1 MQTPLSTDAAWYKD
15 ALIYE
20 LHVRS
25 FFDSNDDG
33 IGDFRGLIQKLDYI
47 QDLGVNTIWLLPF
60 YPSPLKDDGY
70 DIANYRDIHPS
81 YGTLKDFKI
90 LLREAHARGLRVFTE
105 LVVNHTSDQH
115 PWFQAARLAP
125 RGSARRNYYVWSD
138 TGQEYAGTRVIFTDT
153 EKSNWTWDPVAKQY
167 FWHRFFSHQPDLNFD
182 NPKVLKA
189 VLETMHFWLDM
200 GVDGLRLDAVPYLIE
215 REGTNCENLR
225 ETHAILKQL
234 RRSLDEKYHNRALLA
249 EANQWPA
256 DVRPYFGDGD
266 ECHMAY
272 HFPLMPRIFMAVRQE
287 DALPIVEIMR
297 QTPEIPAG
305 CQWALFLR
313 NHDELTLEMVTDEE
327 RDYMYNAYAADPQ
340 MRLNVG
346 IRRRL
351 APLMEHSRALIELL
365 NSLLLSMPGS
375 PIIYYGDELGMGDN
389 VYLGDRNGV
398 RTPMQWTG
406 DRNAGFSRADPQR
419 LFAPPVMDPV
429 YGYQAINV
437 EAQERSPS
445 SLLNW
450 MRRMLTLRRQ
460 HPTLGRGSFEA
471 VATDNRR
478 VLAYLREDATQQILV
493 VANMARTAQPVHLDL
508 QRFEGRHP
516 VELIGN
522 TELPTVTTDPYFLT
536 LAPHGFF
543 WFQLSPVGKPIV
555 LQRPRLQGREEP
567 VPKLLVSAVW
577 QSLLDSA
584 TRTLIER
591 DALLPFL
598 LRQRWYAGK
607 ARIARRA
614 KFVDWT
620 LLDAEPP
627 VFLAIVEVEY
637 DAGAQERYVLVL
649 ATAAGDAAQQV
660 LQQRASTV
668 VARLSG
674 ARSGVLYD
682 GMTDPGVVTTLF
694 GLLRRGGTISLRSST
709 VKIEFPAGNPFVE
722 EDGNLRVHIPLVEQS
737 NSSVLIGDKY
747 LVKVFRR
754 LAPGENPDIEVG
766 RTLAGRANEARV
778 PSLLGWAEY
787 QAEAS
792 PPASVAMVQQQVQSR
807 GSAWQRALDQVRAFC
822 DRALIAQ
829 RALAA
834 RGETTPKPEDIEDT
848 MGSYRAAIELLG
860 KRTADLHG
868 TMAALDRDGFGVY
881 DYTRDD
887 LEKLVRDLRSHA
899 TRALDIARDRRST
912 LPPGA
917 ERKLDALLARGTEID
932 AAFERLLAA
941 RDLGKRIRTH
951 SDFHLGQV
959 LETESDVFF
968 IDFEGEPARPIA
980 ERRVPQSPL
989 RDVAGMI
996 RSLGYAAHA
1005 GLKTYLET
1013 HPDHEETLAPWI
1025 SGWELHAAALYLN
1038 AYLKS
1043 IAESGLLPTGKNRD
1057 LMLRALLLDKAF
1069 YELWYELNNRP
1080 DWADIPLGG
1089 LLRLIE
1095 PVAARSEELSTKN

>member
-1 MQTPLSTDAAWYKD
+1 MSSDSAWYKD
-15 ALIYE
+15 AIIYE

-25 FFDSNDDG
+25 FFDANGDG
-33 IGDFRGLIQKLDYI
+33 IGDFKGLIQKLDYI

-81 YGTLKDFKI
+81 YGTLRDFR
-90 LLREAHARGLRVFTE
+90 LLLKEAHARGLRVFTE

-115 PWFQAARLAP
+115 PWFQAARQAP
-125 RGSARRNYYVWSD
+125 TRSAKRDYYVWSD
-138 TGQEYAGTRVIFTDT
+138 AGSEYSSARTIFTDT
-153 EKSNWTWDPVAKQY
+153 ETSNWTWDPIARQY

-182 NPKVLKA
+182 NPRVLKG
-189 VLETMHFWLDM
+189 VIDVMQFWLDM

-215 REGTNCENLR
+215 REGTNCENLK
-225 ETHAILKQL
+225 ETHDILKQL
-234 RRSLDEKYHNRALLA
+234 RRKVDQRFPDRALLA

-297 QTPEIPAG
+297 QTPEIPPN

-327 RDYMYNAYAADPQ
+327 RDYMYTAYAADPQ

-351 APLMEHSRALIELL
+351 APLMEHNRPLIELL

-406 DRNAGFSRADPQR
+406 DRNAGFSRADPAR

-450 MRRMLTLRRQ
+450 MRRMLRLRRQ
-460 HPTLGRGSFEA
+460 HPTLGRGTFDSI
-471 VATDNRR
+471 ATNNRH
-478 VLAYLREDATQQILV
+478 VLAFVREDAQQQILV

-508 QRFEGRHP
+508 QRFDGRHP

-522 TELPTVTTDPYFLT
+522 TELPPVAGDPYFLT

-543 WFQLSPVGKPIV
+543 WFQLAQVSKPIV
-555 LQRPRLQGREEP
+555 LQRPRLQGRDEP

-577 QSLLDSA
+577 ESLLDSH
-584 TRTLIER
+584 TRTLVER
-591 DALLPFL
+591 DALIGFL
-598 LRQRWYAGK
+598 SRQRWYAAK
-607 ARIARRA
+607 ARQAVRTRFA
-614 KFVDWT
+614 DWT
-620 LLDAEPP
+620 MLDGTPP
-627 VFLAIVEVEY
+627 LFLCIAEVEY
-637 DAGAQERYVLVL
+637 DDGVFDRYALVL
-649 ATAAGDAAQQV
+649 AAVAGDAANQVV
-660 LQQRASTV
+660 LQRPASV
-668 VARLSG
+668 LARLSG

-682 GMTDPGVVTTLF
+682 GMTDPVVAKRVMDLM
-694 GLLRRGGTISLRSST
+694 RRGGTISMRSGT
-709 VKIEFPAGNPFVE
+709 VSVSFSEPTSPFPADEGQ
-722 EDGNLRVHIPLVEQS
+722 LRTHIPMVEQS

-747 LVKVFRR
+747 LLKVFRR
-754 LAPGENPDIEVG
+754 LQTGENPDIEIG
-766 RTLAGRANEARV
+766 RTLGMRANEARV
-778 PSLLGWAEY
+778 PALLAWAEY
-787 QAEAS
+787 QAPGAS
-792 PPASVAMVQQQVQSR
+792 PTSIAMVQQQVASR
-807 GSAWQRALDQVRAFC
+807 GSSWQRALDEMRSYSE
-822 DRALIAQ
+822 RALVAH
-829 RALAA
+829 RARAD
-834 RGETTPKPEDIEDT
+834 RGERGPLTAGDIEDRI
-848 MGSYRAAIELLG
+848 GVYRATIELLG
-860 KRTADLHG
+860 RRTADLHRTLAG
-868 TMAALDRDGFGVY
+868 LEREGFGVLPFP
-881 DYTRDD
+881 REE
-887 LEKLVRDLRSHA
+887 LEKLVRNLKAHA
-899 TRALDIARDRRST
+899 TRSLDMARDRRST
-912 LPPGA
+912 LPDATGA
-917 ERKLDALLARGTEID
+917 RVDALLAQADAID
-932 AAFERLLAA
+932 AALERILTIDDA
-941 RDLGKRIRTH
+941 GKRIRTH

-959 LETESDVFF
+959 LEVDGDVFF

-980 ERRVPQSPL
+980 ERRLAQSPL

-996 RSLGYAAHA
+996 RSFGYAARA
-1005 GLKTYLET
+1005 GFKTLLEA
-1013 HPDHEETLAPWI
+1013 HPESAPILEPWI
-1025 SGWELHAAALYLN
+1025 SGWELHTSAAYLS

-1043 IAESGLLPTGKNRD
+1043 VEDSGLLPTGINRD
-1057 LMLRALLLDKAF
+1057 LLLRAFLLDKAF
-1069 YELWYELNNRP
+1069 YELSYELNNRP
-1080 DWADIPLGG
+1080 GWVDIPVDG
-1089 LLRLIE
+1089 LLRLLQ
-1095 PVAARSEELSTKN
+1095 PADA